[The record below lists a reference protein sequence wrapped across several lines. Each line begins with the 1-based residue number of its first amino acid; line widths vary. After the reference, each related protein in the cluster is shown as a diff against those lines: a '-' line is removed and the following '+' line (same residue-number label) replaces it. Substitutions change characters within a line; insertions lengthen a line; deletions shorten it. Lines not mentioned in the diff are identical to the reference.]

1 LRGAVGRNGLA
12 SEGSVF
18 YACGGQIPP
27 QRDWSRRAFGPQL
40 SREHVRLHKIILDY
54 G

>member
-1 LRGAVGRNGLA
+1 MGSRLRR
-12 SEGSVF
+12 SVF
-18 YACGGQIPP
+18 YACGGRIPP

-40 SREHVRLHKIILDY
+40 SGEHVI